1 MNDSFGLA
9 AFRSR
14 TQVLRMEDA
23 LHRAGLSAG
32 VIATPRE
39 VAIGCGLSVRFDL
52 AQTPQVMQVYR
63 RLSPGA
69 LIGFYRVEGYGTRR
83 LTLTPLVEK
92 PIYKQPGALTRGC
105 LWGYN
110 VGRRGAVWNRFS
122 RSCFRAKSRRSGC
135 KLTGGT
141 LFIYGS
147 LRILSKFS
155 TSKDN
160 RHGQRRTKPPDSCR
174 AGAAVPRRAARAALR
189 QSV

>member
-69 LIGFYRVEGYGTRR
+69 ACQSSARR
-83 LTLTPLVEK
+83 K
-92 PIYKQPGALTRGC
+92 A
-105 LWGYN
+105 
-110 VGRRGAVWNRFS
+110 GR
-122 RSCFRAKSRRSGC
+122 
-135 KLTGGT
+135 
-141 LFIYGS
+141 
-147 LRILSKFS
+147 
-155 TSKDN
+155 
-160 RHGQRRTKPPDSCR
+160 
-174 AGAAVPRRAARAALR
+174 
-189 QSV
+189 

>member
-83 LTLTPLVEK
+83 LKSRLESVLPLVF
-92 PIYKQPGALTRGC
+92 Q
-105 LWGYN
+105 
-110 VGRRGAVWNRFS
+110 
-122 RSCFRAKSRRSGC
+122 
-135 KLTGGT
+135 
-141 LFIYGS
+141 
-147 LRILSKFS
+147 SK
-155 TSKDN
+155 
-160 RHGQRRTKPPDSCR
+160 KPPIRVQAD
-174 AGAAVPRRAARAALR
+174 RRHTFYLR
-189 QSV
+189 FFAYSFKIQHIEGQSPWTEKNKTA